1 MASAEG
7 EDGGIVAHAQLTA
20 AAQREYNT
28 ILAMSGVVA
37 LRTIFEEEG
46 FALRVVG
53 GVVSGVRR
61 TLRYFYAVVK
71 TPHYFHR
78 VHIHAHCVALFVWE
92 PSLDRWTL
100 AAHLAFRAISVLH
113 A

>member
-1 MASAEG
+1 MASADG

-61 TLRYFYAVVK
+61 TLRILL
-71 TPHYFHR
+71 R
-78 VHIHAHCVALFVWE
+78 G
-92 PSLDRWTL
+92 
-100 AAHLAFRAISVLH
+100 
-113 A
+113 